1 MVQDMTKGSP
11 VKMILLFALPM
22 LAGNIFQQLYN
33 IVDSI
38 VVSHGVGVGAF
49 ASVGCTSSMN
59 FYYWF
64 CHGAVPGFFH
74 PHQSVFWGRGYYTF
88 TAIGCHEYLSGCVQC
103 SHCSSACRF
112 IFKRNTDADADTR
125 DLYG

>member
-59 FYYWF
+59 FFIIGFVMGLCQGFSILISQYF
-64 CHGAVPGFFH
+64 GAEDIIH
-74 PHQSVFWGRGYYTF
+74 LRRSV
-88 TAIGCHEYLSGCVQC
+88 AMSIYLAVFS
-103 SHCSSACRF
+103 
-112 IFKRNTDADADTR
+112 FKRNTDADADTR